1 MKLRLLASISF
12 ALLAHTLHAYSI
24 EGKIIDKH
32 SGEPISFA
40 SVAIVGSTAA
50 TMSDDDGFFTLKGKL
65 TGLHTLK
72 VSMVGYDT
80 YETSVDL
87 KDNSPITLTISLREN
102 SVAMDE
108 LVVSANRNIVK
119 RCEAPVVVSVLS
131 NKLFETVNSTD
142 LAQSLNYQSGL
153 RVENNCQ
160 NCGFPQLRING
171 LEGAYS
177 QVLVNS
183 RPVVSSLSGVY

>member
-1 MKLRLLASISF
+1 MKLRLLASVST
-12 ALLAHTLHAYSI
+12 ALLAQTLQAYTI

-32 SGEPISFA
+32 SGEPVSFA
-40 SVAIVGSTAA
+40 SVAIVGSNAA
-50 TMSDDDGFFTLKGKL
+50 TMSNDDGDFTLKGKL
-65 TGLHTLK
+65 TGRHTLK
-72 VSMVGYDT
+72 VSMVGYDPF
-80 YETSVDL
+80 ETTIDL
-87 KDNSPITLTISLREN
+87 NDNRPINLTVSLREN

-108 LVVSANRNIVK
+108 LVVSANRNVVK

-183 RPVVSSLSGVY
+183 RPVVSSLSGV